1 MLNLIECACRQHGS
15 HHGWCSPPGAAH
27 QVTHLQSSQQGG
39 AEQPGIHEAVAD
51 EAVPVSAQQSEAA
64 GQGISSAA
72 QTAVVELLKLG
83 MSLQQAYHLDPAKQA
98 YEQVS
103 DPDLL
108 HCYCAK

>member
-1 MLNLIECACRQHGS
+1 MAL
-15 HHGWCSPPGAAH
+15 PMDGAAR
-27 QVTHLQSSQQGG
+27 LQSTQQGG

-51 EAVPVSAQQSEAA
+51 EAAPVSAHQPEAA
-64 GQGISSAA
+64 GQGISCAA

-83 MSLQQAYHLDPAKQA
+83 ISLQQAYHLDPAKET

-108 HCYCAK
+108 HCYCAA